1 MTCLSQAQYRTRLH
15 INLHISIYKNITL
28 ANVILYPRLNPW
40 HTKSYTLRRKSVT
53 YFEIFYFFKQKNH
66 LRGAARG
73 LLLVCGGTLQS
84 EVAYIASPSVA
95 IGVVLV

>member
-1 MTCLSQAQYRTRLH
+1 MAYQKLYFKKEISYLFW
-15 INLHISIYKNITL
+15 NL
-28 ANVILYPRLNPW
+28 
-40 HTKSYTLRRKSVT
+40 
-53 YFEIFYFFKQKNH
+53 FFFKQKNH

-95 IGVVLV
+95 IGVVLVWTPGYYFIKMMYIDLWKQNKKVICSLRNA